1 LRAIIV
7 ANGELVKPES
17 YQLELEQIDIIIAAD
32 GGTQHCRSLGLEPS
46 VVIGDLDST
55 NIEEQQAL
63 NENDNIQ
70 LIVYPR
76 DKDQTDL
83 ELALQYASEIGVTDL
98 FLIGLFGGR
107 IDQTL
112 ANILLL
118 TREEWSDIDMVVL
131 NGAET
136 AYMMC
141 ESRSL
146 RLSGKVGDIVSLI
159 PLSPI
164 VSVVKTNGLRW
175 QLMDTEMFFGT
186 TLGISNEM
194 IEDYCQIHIG
204 AGNLLVI
211 HTNVQ

>member
-7 ANGELVKPES
+7 ANGDLVEPET
-17 YQLELEQIDIIIAAD
+17 YQLDLEQIDIIIAAD
-32 GGTQHCRSLGLEPS
+32 GGTQHCRSLSLEPS
-46 VVIGDLDST
+46 VVIGDLDSI
-55 NIEEQQAL
+55 NFEEQLAI

-70 LIVYPR
+70 LVVYPR
-76 DKDQTDL
+76 EKDQTDL
-83 ELALQYASEIGVTDL
+83 ELALQYAKKIGVTEL

-107 IDQTL
+107 IDQTI

-136 AYMMC
+136 AYLMR

-146 RLSGKVGDIVSLI
+146 TLSGKVGDIVSLI

-164 VSVVKTNGLRW
+164 VSVAKTDGLRW
-175 QLMDTEMFFGT
+175 QLNDTEMFFGT

-194 IEDYCQIHIG
+194 IKDYCQIHIG

-211 HTNVQ
+211 HTNVL

>member
-1 LRAIIV
+1 MASRYALPISV
-7 ANGELVKPES
+7 A
-17 YQLELEQIDIIIAAD
+17 
-32 GGTQHCRSLGLEPS
+32 QHCRSLSLEPS
-46 VVIGDLDST
+46 VVIGDLDSI
-55 NIEEQQAL
+55 NFEEQLAI

-70 LIVYPR
+70 LVVYPR
-76 DKDQTDL
+76 EKDQTDL
-83 ELALQYASEIGVTDL
+83 ELALQYAKKIGVTEL

-107 IDQTL
+107 IDQTI

-136 AYMMC
+136 AYLMR

-146 RLSGKVGDIVSLI
+146 TLSGKVGDIVSLI

-164 VSVVKTNGLRW
+164 VSVAKTDGLRW
-175 QLMDTEMFFGT
+175 QLNDTEMFFGT

-194 IEDYCQIHIG
+194 IKDYCQIHIG

-211 HTNVQ
+211 HTNVL